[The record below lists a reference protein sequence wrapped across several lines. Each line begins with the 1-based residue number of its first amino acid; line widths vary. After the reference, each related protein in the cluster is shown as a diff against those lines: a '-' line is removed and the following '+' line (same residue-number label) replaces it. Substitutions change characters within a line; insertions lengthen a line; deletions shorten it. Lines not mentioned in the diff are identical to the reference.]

1 MRNIKFVVIYR
12 DCGDTCDGLCRVLET
27 TKTFQNA
34 QAEMTR
40 DVKDY
45 LIENPNT
52 RLDVDEQTHRIVVD
66 ANGEDACVWQIL
78 SL

>member
-1 MRNIKFVVIYR
+1 MSNANFVVIYR

-27 TKTFQNA
+27 TETFQDA

-40 DVKDY
+40 DVNSY
-45 LIENPNT
+45 LLENPNT
-52 RLDVDEQTHRIVVD
+52 RLDVDEESHRIVVD
-66 ANGEDACVWQIL
+66 ASGEDACIWQIL

>member
-1 MRNIKFVVIYR
+1 MNAKFVVIYR
-12 DCGDTCDGLCRVLET
+12 DCGDTCDGLCRVLER
-27 TKTFQNA
+27 TKTYQDA

-40 DVKDY
+40 DVNSY
-45 LIENPNT
+45 LLENPNT
-52 RLDVDEQTHRIVVD
+52 RLDVDEESHRIAVN

>member
-1 MRNIKFVVIYR
+1 MSKINFVVIYR
-12 DCGDTCDGLCRVLET
+12 DCGDTCDGLSRVLER
-27 TKTFQNA
+27 TKTFQDA

-40 DVKDY
+40 DVNSY
-45 LIENPNT
+45 LLENPNT
-52 RLDVDEQTHRIVVD
+52 RLDVDEESHRIVVD